1 MAGPFIAPIL
11 GRGALMRLVMS
22 MLAAALTITP
32 LANAQTTETTPST
45 VVSFS
50 NELPSHYRLTRVRLV
65 VDGAVRYDGPRLD
78 TATIPRGNH
87 VVEVVADYRMHGN
100 VLSYMNHMGIQVR
113 SAHVVHPTNQHVNA
127 RAIRHGG
134 ATTPLEKSA
143 VISWVDR

>member
-1 MAGPFIAPIL
+1 
-11 GRGALMRLVMS
+11 MRLAMTI
-22 MLAAALTITP
+22 LAAALTMAP
-32 LANAQTTETTPST
+32 LAHAQTTETTPST
-45 VVSFS
+45 LVTFT

-78 TATIPRGNH
+78 NTTIPRGNH
-87 VVEVVADYRMHGN
+87 VVEVVADYRMHGS

-113 SAHVVHPTNQHVNA
+113 SAHVVRPVNQHVNA
-127 RAIRHGG
+127 RAVRHGG